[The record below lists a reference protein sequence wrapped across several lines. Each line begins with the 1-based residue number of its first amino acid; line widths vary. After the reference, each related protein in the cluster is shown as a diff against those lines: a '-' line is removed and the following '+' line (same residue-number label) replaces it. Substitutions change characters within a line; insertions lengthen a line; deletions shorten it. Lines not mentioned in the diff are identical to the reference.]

1 MGQQRSL
8 EMQDQV
14 HKMAQYKR
22 EAARLRAEEQK
33 DERDQKMLEKEQK
46 KYAIFEKHVNM
57 QNKLDCK

>member
-1 MGQQRSL
+1 
-8 EMQDQV
+8 MQDQV
-14 HKMAQYKR
+14 NKMAQYKR

-33 DERDQKMLEKEQK
+33 DERDQKLLEKEQK